1 MATAYAMTRDYPRFL
16 WGFIWRYTR
25 RFIAYKGYNRDRYK
39 YMRRTMIFSMNKRLT
54 NGFVWFVLGI
64 TSFACQSTSSL
75 DDPVSTTEPLESA
88 TDVETTVDSVTTY
101 DLEQACNGIPVAGAT
116 AYDPS
121 VSGIHPLLVFYR
133 ESATDS
139 FVERSSYTPEAWE
152 VPWQEAEKI
161 ELVAC
166 LTVTDRSLAQVC
178 EFEDDEDNE
187 VYKLEVHN
195 TVYEAALYEAQTG
208 KLVETQSFDAKASDT
223 CPMLHMFSDGE
234 SVDQSDAG
242 FEQPLIQFA
251 KPYVQPAT

>member
-1 MATAYAMTRDYPRFL
+1 
-16 WGFIWRYTR
+16 
-25 RFIAYKGYNRDRYK
+25 
-39 YMRRTMIFSMNKRLT
+39 MIFSMNARLT
-54 NGFVWFVLGI
+54 NGLVLLVLGI

-75 DDPVSTTEPLESA
+75 DDPLATTDTSDSTA
-88 TDVETTVDSVTTY
+88 DVEPTVDRVTTY

-121 VSGIHPLLVFYR
+121 TSGIHPLLVFYR

-139 FVERSSYTPEAWE
+139 FVERSSHTPEAWE

-166 LTVTDRSLAQVC
+166 FTVKDRSLAQVC

-187 VYKLEVHN
+187 VYTLEVHN
-195 TVYEAALYEAQTG
+195 TVYEAAIYEAQTG
-208 KLVETQSFDAKASDT
+208 KLLETQTFDAKASDT
-223 CPMLHMFSDGE
+223 CPILHMFSDGE